1 VKKLTALTLI
11 VLLITMLSL
20 SACNQTPAAPSASA
34 PAAPAETSAAP
45 EPAAPAEVIELSLS
59 HSYPPQSDLG
69 KVLEQWANDMGEQS
83 GGRIKINVFPVSS
96 LTTPNELYDGVANGT
111 ADIAYGH
118 STDDLG
124 RYGIYTGF
132 ALVGL
137 DYKETFPDVANK
149 ASVFETV
156 RAKFPEVLD
165 KHPDV
170 EILYDCHMPPY
181 VLQGASKEVRVPADM
196 VGYKVAATGLSISLA
211 EHLGAVPVY
220 VVPPDRYTS
229 LERNLI
235 DGSWDVWAGIFAMKH
250 YEVSNFYTEGVD
262 FGAVSAMVVMNKA
275 KLNSLPEDI
284 QAMFRDQKNSMTFSF
299 PAGAY
304 LMETTLGREAAVEKG
319 STISIPTADELKL
332 WDQAYEGYSEKWIK
346 DMEDRGW
353 PQARAFAEEIY
364 KAVDALN

>member
-1 VKKLTALTLI
+1 MKKLALVTLAA
-11 VLLITMLSL
+11 LLIATVFLA
-20 SACNQTPAAPSASA
+20 ACNQTPAAPSSEA
-34 PAAPAETSAAP
+34 PAAPESAAP
-45 EPAAPAEVIELSLS
+45 AAPVEAIELSLS

-69 KVLEQWANDMGEQS
+69 AVLQKWADDMSAQS

-96 LTTPNELYDGVANGT
+96 LTSPTELYDGVANGT

-124 RYGIYTGF
+124 RYGLYTAF

-137 DYKETFPDVANK
+137 DYKETFPEVRNK
-149 ASVFETV
+149 ASVFDSV
-156 RAKFPEVLD
+156 RAKFPEVAD
-165 KHPDV
+165 QHPDV
-170 EILYDCHMPPY
+170 EILFDCHMPPY
-181 VLQGASKEVRVPADM
+181 VLQGSSKEVRVPADM
-196 VGYKVAATGLSISLA
+196 AGYKVAASGLSISLA
-211 EHLGAVPVY
+211 EHIGAVPIF

-250 YEVSNFYTEGVD
+250 YEVSNYYTEGVD

-275 KLNSLPEDI
+275 KLNSLPDDI

-299 PAGAY
+299 PGDAY
-304 LMETTLGREAAVEKG
+304 MGESTLGRQAAVDKG
-319 STISIPTADELKL
+319 STITTPTADELKL

-353 PQARAFAEEIY
+353 SQARAYADEVY
-364 KAVDALN
+364 KAVDALR